1 LCDCGAAQ
9 FILQPS
15 RMVIKSQ
22 FTRLPET
29 MEMADVGPY
38 LRGLREHYKLSAQ
51 DVSAR
56 LHIRVKYIQAI
67 EMGDIEQLPGKV
79 YARGHIASYA
89 EFLGVDPDQT
99 VEKLL
104 GSETPKK
111 QEFFV
116 PEPLRADHAARRKW
130 YRWALLLVAALLAY
144 GVLRQGGGDESAEV
158 PEVASVPAAMVGSAR
173 RLVMPVDENL
183 RCASG
188 EALAACLPREAEV
201 TVSQPLAAPDIFTA
215 PTPWG
220 TREALKIAPATSITT
235 GASVTPVIVT
245 RPDGAAPISKKVIPA
260 TPSVAEPAAP
270 ASPPEEFPWLRS
282 GAGNAR

>member
-1 LCDCGAAQ
+1 
-9 FILQPS
+9 
-15 RMVIKSQ
+15 MVIKSQ

-56 LHIRVKYIQAI
+56 LHSRVKYIQAI
-67 EMGDIEQLPGKV
+67 ELGDIEQLPGKV

-99 VEKLL
+99 VEKFL
-104 GSETPKK
+104 GGEAPKK

-116 PEPLRADHAARRKW
+116 PEPLRTDQAARRKW
-130 YRWALLLVAALLAY
+130 YLWALLLVMALLAY
-144 GVLRQGGGDESAEV
+144 GALRQGGGDESAEI

-173 RLVMPVDENL
+173 RLVMPVDDNL

-188 EALAACLPREAEV
+188 EELAACLALKTKVP
-201 TVSQPLAAPDIFTA
+201 VSQPLAAPDIFTA

-220 TREALKIAPATSITT
+220 TREALQSPPASSILS
-235 GASVTPVIVT
+235 GASSAPVTVT
-245 RPDGAAPISKKVIPA
+245 RPDGAAPMSKKVIPVMPPV
-260 TPSVAEPAAP
+260 TEPTTTD
-270 ASPPEEFPWLRS
+270 SPPEDLPWLRP